1 MNHTSTRLQR
11 LSESATLKM
20 ARLSREL
27 KAQGKDIISL
37 SLGEPDFDTPQFIK
51 DAAVQAMMDGYTHYP
66 PVNGYLELREAISNK
81 FKEDNN
87 LHYDPSQIVVSTGAK
102 QSIAN
107 VMLALLNPGD
117 EVLLPVPYWV
127 SYEEMV
133 KLGEGTPVPIKT
145 TIKDDFKITPEQLE
159 HALTDKTKLLV
170 FSSPCNP
177 TGSVYSKEELDGL
190 AGILANY
197 PNTFIISD
205 EIYELINFTGSHAS
219 IGNCA
224 AIKDRVITVNGLS
237 KAYAMTG
244 WRLGYLGA
252 PQWIAD
258 ACSKMQGQ
266 ITSGANSITQRAA
279 IAALNGPKTETEAMA
294 KEFLRRKIMLKP
306 LLEEIPGLICND
318 PEGAFYFFPNVSYYF
333 GKKHQGQSIEN
344 SSDLCMYLLE
354 HANVALV
361 TGSAFGLDGCIR
373 ISYSSSEEIL
383 REAVSRIKHG
393 LAQLTD

>member
-1 MNHTSTRLQR
+1 MSKTSKRLQR

-27 KAQGKDIISL
+27 KAEGKDIISL

-51 DAAVQAMMDGYTHYP
+51 DAAVQAMNDGFTHYP
-66 PVNGYLELREAISNK
+66 PVNGYLELREAISAK
-81 FKEDNN
+81 FKNDNH

-107 VMLALLNPGD
+107 VMLALLDSGD
-117 EVLLPVPYWV
+117 EVLLPIPYWV

-133 KLGEGTPVPIKT
+133 KLGEGTPVQIET
-145 TIKDDFKITPEQLE
+145 TIKDDFKITPIQLE
-159 HALTDKTKLLV
+159 QAITDKTKLFV

-177 TGSVYSKEELDGL
+177 TGSVYSKHELQGL
-190 AGILANY
+190 ADVFAKY
-197 PNTFIISD
+197 PSIYIISD
-205 EIYELINFTGSHAS
+205 EIYELINFTNGHAS
-219 IGNCA
+219 IGNCES
-224 AIKDRVITVNGLS
+224 IQDRVITVNGLS

-279 IAALNGPKTETEAMA
+279 IAALTGPRTETLAMEA
-294 KEFLRRKIMLKP
+294 EFLRRKNLLKP
-306 LLEEIPGLICND
+306 LLDEIPGVICND
-318 PEGAFYFFPNVSYYF
+318 PEGAFYFFPDVSYYF
-333 GKKHQGQSIEN
+333 GKKFEGQTLKN
-344 SSDLCMYLLE
+344 STDLSMYLLE

-361 TGSAFGLDGCIR
+361 SGSAFGLNSCIR
-373 ISYSSSEEIL
+373 ISYSSTEDVL
-383 REAVSRIKHG
+383 REAVKRISNG
-393 LAQLTD
+393 LAKLED